1 MPTNTNGAST
11 VPPFGAGSTIPP
23 SRTGL
28 TVSPS
33 TVLSRVTVVA
43 PRTRIDL
50 ALPSDV
56 AVANLLP
63 MLLTMAGESSPDGGS
78 RHGGWCLARLGG
90 EAIEPDRPL
99 SSLGVVDGDLLQL
112 RRRSDN
118 PPPPLFDDVVE
129 AIAVA
134 APDSYR
140 PWTESTARA
149 LGMVAA
155 GLALLASA
163 VALFLAGFD
172 HAGLDPAVSHLGA
185 AGLAGAA
192 AVLALAVGAVIAQ
205 VYGETS
211 VGVVVAAGSLPLGFV
226 SGLYLVPGDVR
237 AANFLLA
244 CTLVLVLAA
253 AALILLGAGITPF
266 IASVTAAGL
275 GALAFLV
282 AISPHPAEAGG
293 IAAGT
298 AAVALGGISVLPRLA
313 IHLARLPMPQV
324 PSSAK
329 DLQEDSS
336 LPDYTAIERRA
347 GLAHEYLTG
356 MIMGCG
362 AVAAIGAMLAA
373 VLSGNALG
381 VVLGAVVAAVLLL
394 RARSYANGN
403 QAIALLVSGIFTVA
417 GLMAELMA
425 GLLRTHDRPGL
436 LLVGFGGLLVLATLA
451 LVAGV
456 VLPGHRFSPV
466 LRRSVDLAEAVLIA
480 AVIPLALGV
489 LVYHPQ

>member
-1 MPTNTNGAST
+1 M
-11 VPPFGAGSTIPP
+11 
-23 SRTGL
+23 
-28 TVSPS
+28 
-33 TVLSRVTVVA
+33 A

-99 SSLGVVDGDLLQL
+99 SSLGVMDGDLLQL

-140 PWTESTARA
+140 PWTERTART

-163 VALFLAGFD
+163 VALFLAG
-172 HAGLDPAVSHLGA
+172 LDPAAVAPAGV
-185 AGLAGAA
+185 AGLAGVAT
-192 AVLALAVGAVIAQ
+192 VVALIAGMVIAQ

-211 VGVVVAAGSLPLGFV
+211 AGVVVAAGSLPLGFV
-226 SGLYLVPGDVR
+226 SGLYIVAGGAHRATNLVHPENLVHP
-237 AANFLLA
+237 ANLLLA

-253 AALILLGAGITPF
+253 AALIVLGAGITPF
-266 IASVTAAGL
+266 IASVTAAAL
-275 GALAFLV
+275 GALVFL
-282 AISPHPAEAGG
+282 AAMLAHLPGAG
-293 IAAGT
+293 IAAG
-298 AAVALGGISVLPRLA
+298 AAVVALGGISVLPRLA
-313 IHLARLPMPQV
+313 IHLSRLPMPQV
-324 PSSAK
+324 PGSAK
-329 DLQEDSS
+329 DLQEDSGV
-336 LPDYTAIERRA
+336 PDFTAIERRA

-362 AVAAIGAMLAA
+362 AVAAIGAVLAA
-373 VLSGNALG
+373 VLSHNAKWG
-381 VVLGAVVAAVLLL
+381 VGLGAVVAAVLLL

-403 QAIALLVSGIFTVA
+403 QAIALLISGMLTVA
-417 GLMAELMA
+417 GLMA
-425 GLLRTHDRPGL
+425 GLLTTHNRPRL
-436 LLVGFGGLLVLATLA
+436 LLAGFGGLLALATLA

-456 VLPGHRFSPV
+456 VLPGRRFSPV

-489 LVYHPQ
+489 GLCSR